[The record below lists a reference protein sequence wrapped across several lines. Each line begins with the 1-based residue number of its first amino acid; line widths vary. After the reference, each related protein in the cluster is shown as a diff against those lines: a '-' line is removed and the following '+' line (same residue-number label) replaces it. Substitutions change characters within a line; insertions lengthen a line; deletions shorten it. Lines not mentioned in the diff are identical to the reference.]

1 MTRLLQIKEEHGA
14 EAVVFG
20 RATPAGSAS
29 SDFET
34 WLIRLANAFGSPNV
48 LATTH
53 ICTWN
58 VLFGSKLTLGT
69 PLPPPDYENTH
80 CILLWGANPLATF
93 PTSAQRIRRARARGA
108 KLIVIDPRQ
117 HRLAREADYWL
128 RVRPGTDAALA
139 LGMTHV
145 LIEENLYDVA
155 FVRTWTNGPFLV
167 RDDTQQLLRAR
178 DLSPSATADG
188 FVVWDTASELPV
200 VCDPAIGYSE
210 TVQPALDGAFSC
222 RLGNTEVVCRPVF
235 ALLKENAAHYAPEQT
250 EAITWVPAETVRRAV
265 RLFATEL
272 PSCLFSWAGLEMH
285 SDAMQMNRA
294 VSCFYALTGQFDAQG
309 SNVLTAMTPSR
320 PMAGTELLHKDKVER
335 RLGLT
340 AHPLGPPA
348 DPGIVQAAPVYD
360 AILTGRPYPVKA
372 MALFGND
379 PLLSH
384 GDPARGAEALKA
396 LDFYVHIDLFAN
408 PSAAFADLLL
418 PAASAWEAE
427 ALKPSFGGK
436 GGTPEAAAWAQL
448 RKAVAPIRG
457 KARSDIA
464 VIFDLAVRLGLGEQ
478 FFRGD
483 VEAAWNHQLEPSGLT
498 IGQLRGNPIGVNSGV
513 ATHHRKYAAA
523 DPNDRRP
530 RGFPTPSRRIELFST
545 RFAAAGYDPLPNY
558 TVPEQGEPEGDYPLV
573 LTSFR
578 PRQFVDE
585 QHRNIP
591 RLRSQEREPFV
602 EIRPDTAISLGVVD
616 GEWVTVGTAA
626 GQDPVEG

>member
-1 MTRLLQIKEEHGA
+1 VECSVWVEIDL
-14 EAVVFG
+14 
-20 RATPAGSAS
+20 
-29 SDFET
+29 
-34 WLIRLANAFGSPNV
+34 WNAI
-48 LATTH
+48 AA
-53 ICTWN
+53 
-58 VLFGSKLTLGT
+58 
-69 PLPPPDYENTH
+69 PDYENTH

-200 VCDPAIGYSE
+200 VCDPAIGYSDM
-210 TVQPALDGAFSC
+210 VQPALEGAFSC

-384 GDPARGAEALKA
+384 GDPSRGAEALKA

-457 KARSDIA
+457 EARSDIA

-602 EIRPDTAISLGVVD
+602 EIHPDTAISLGVVD